1 MRHYLM
7 AALLFVAMAAGAQEK
22 IWQGTQCRAK
32 HATLTEYLPQGQPR
46 AAIIICPGGNYHWLE
61 QDEEGIQVAQWLTSE
76 GYAAYILKYRVAG
89 KVEYL
94 AKYRT
99 VIRGN
104 RYPDMICDLQRA
116 IQLVKERFHGPVG
129 VIGFSAGGHLATMS
143 ATFSGT
149 NFLEKYQIHPTVS
162 LRPDFVAAIYPVVT
176 MADERY
182 VNKRS
187 RLGLMGERTVKKI
200 LLRDSLSLE
209 NQVKP
214 DMPPF
219 FLLSCEDDPTVDY
232 HNSAMLDSALRVHHV
247 PHTYIQY
254 KTGGHGFGAD
264 ESKMNEETKGWKKQ
278 FTDWLHSMSF

>member
-129 VIGFSAGGHLATMS
+129 VIGFSAGGHLAAS
-143 ATFSGT
+143 ASTLFVDAET
-149 NFLEKYQIHPTVS
+149 
-162 LRPDFVAAIYPVVT
+162 RPDFSVLVYPVISLDPAITHRESRKNILGPREDLQDRYSLEKQVSGQTPPTFLALSADDRNVNPENSIRYFQALLAHKVPAQMYIYP
-176 MADERY
+176 D
-182 VNKRS
+182 
-187 RLGLMGERTVKKI
+187 
-200 LLRDSLSLE
+200 
-209 NQVKP
+209 
-214 DMPPF
+214 
-219 FLLSCEDDPTVDY
+219 
-232 HNSAMLDSALRVHHV
+232 
-247 PHTYIQY
+247 
-254 KTGGHGFGAD
+254 GGHGWGFTTAEFGRDGIAPYRD
-264 ESKMNEETKGWKKQ
+264 EFFAALNRFLSER
-278 FTDWLHSMSF
+278 